1 MYGKCLTT
9 QVQINLQQLITEL
22 GLGNGMIV
30 IHCCDSWST
39 MVMMIYSTY
48 AYTIMIVAD
57 MIFEKKI
64 VVYRTCFMQP
74 TVWFAATF

>member
-1 MYGKCLTT
+1 
-9 QVQINLQQLITEL
+9 
-22 GLGNGMIV
+22 
-30 IHCCDSWST
+30 

-74 TVWFAATF
+74 TVWLAATF